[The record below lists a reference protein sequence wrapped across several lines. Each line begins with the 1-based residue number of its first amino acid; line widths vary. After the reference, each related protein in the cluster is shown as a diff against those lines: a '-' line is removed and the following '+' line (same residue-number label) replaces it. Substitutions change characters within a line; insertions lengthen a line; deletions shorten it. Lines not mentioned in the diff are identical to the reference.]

1 MGNYCDSFD
10 ESIPDMRT
18 VRETAKRFGIAEHFA
33 RQLALTGTVRATRSG
48 RKILINQASLA
59 DYFNSST
66 LNAGEEQVSNKNH
79 I

>member
-1 MGNYCDSFD
+1 MRDYSDSLN

-59 DYFNSST
+59 AYFNSST
-66 LNAGEEQVSNKNH
+66 LNAGEEQDSNKNH